1 MPKTFSHVFQQA
13 LVRLLKPVVRLMI
26 RHNVPLATF
35 VDLLRH
41 VYVVVAKEELALPGK
56 KLSDSRIS
64 VVTGIPRK
72 DIKRYSE
79 EPELNDAEVATE
91 HNRAARV
98 LTGWIHNKDFHNKE
112 TGKPLDLPMETN
124 GDEPSFPLLVQRFS
138 GGVPPR
144 AVLDE
149 LLRIQAVRRLDDGQ
163 IRLVTFGYV
172 PSSDALEQ
180 VRVMSEEISDFLKS
194 VDHNINSPLE
204 DSFLQLSV
212 RCDNLPEEVM
222 EKIRTMS
229 GDKGRAMLQDMAEEM
244 SKVDRDQNDQV
255 FGTGRQR
262 AVLGVYYYQ
271 EDVSDKFDEM
281 NQRESGE
288 RKA

>member
-1 MPKTFSHVFQQA
+1 
-13 LVRLLKPVVRLMI
+13 MI

-98 LTGWIHNKDFHNKE
+98 LTGWIHDKNFHDSA
-112 TGKPLDLPMETN
+112 TGKPLDLPMEAD
-124 GDEPSFPLLVQRFS
+124 GEAPSFYLLVQRFS

-149 LLRIQAVRRLDDGQ
+149 LLRIQAVRRLDDGEL
-163 IRLVTFGYV
+163 RLVTFGYV

-194 VDHNINSPLE
+194 VDHNIKSPLE
-204 DSFLQLSV
+204 ESFLQLSV

-222 EKIRTMS
+222 SNLRAMS

-244 SKVDRDQNDQV
+244 SKVDRDQNDRV

-271 EDVSDKFDEM
+271 EDVSDRPQLSDDRASDSKEVND
-281 NQRESGE
+281 GE
-288 RKA
+288 HQT